1 MSQLQIR
8 SLDRHQHADLARFI
22 EIPWQIYPTGTHR
35 WVPPL
40 KASVAAE
47 LSDDNLFFRQGQAA
61 LFLAEREGQPVGRI
75 SASVDASLAD
85 PDLGYFGY
93 FECADDTEAARALL
107 QAAEDWLRAQGRN
120 EVHGPV
126 NLSIYGGYRLQT
138 AGFETPPFLGEP
150 RAPEYYAA
158 LLEGAGYARHLNWHS
173 WDIQTAQLQP
183 MHQYMQH
190 KAAAGLAPY
199 TFESLATTPDAT
211 QFLEQLRAVA
221 MAIFAENYGYTP
233 LDQAGFLQAYAGLLG
248 VFQRHPDLLGLYFL
262 DGQPVAF
269 GFIYPDYAPFF
280 EEANGDATA
289 LAQFGKAQA
298 EAMVFHSFGILRE
311 HRHSVLPYQMFAQG
325 LPKLQELG
333 LTRGIGALAK
343 EGRTV
348 YDQLGSPSR
357 SYSLYRRAL

>member
-8 SLDRHQHADLARFI
+8 NIDRHHDADLARFI
-22 EIPWQIYPTGTHR
+22 DIPWQIYPVNR

-47 LSDDNLFFRQGQAA
+47 LSDNNLFFREGQVA
-61 LFLAEREGQPVGRI
+61 LFLAERGGEPVGRI

-85 PDLGYFGY
+85 PQLGYFGY
-93 FECADDTEAARALL
+93 FECADDPEAARALL
-107 QAAEDWLRAQGRN
+107 QAAEDWLRTQGRSQA
-120 EVHGPV
+120 HGPV
-126 NLSIYGGYRLQT
+126 NLNIYGGYRLQT
-138 AGFETPPFLGEP
+138 AGFDTPPFLGEP

-158 LLEGAGYARHLNWHS
+158 LLTAAGYVPHLHWHS
-173 WDIQTAQLQP
+173 WDIHTAQLQP

-199 TFESLATTPDAT
+199 TFESLATTPDAA
-211 QFLEQLRAVA
+211 QFLEQLREVA

-233 LDQAGFLQAYAGLLG
+233 LDQDAFLQAYAGLLG
-248 VFQRHPDLLGLYFL
+248 VFQRHPDLLGMYFFE
-262 DGQPVAF
+262 GQPVAF

-280 EEANGDATA
+280 QAANGDATA
-289 LAQFGKAQA
+289 LAQFGQAKAHT
-298 EAMVFHSFGILRE
+298 MVFHSFGILRE

-333 LTRGIGALAK
+333 LNHAIGALAK
-343 EGRTV
+343 EGRTA